1 MRPMSAEMVESFLKK
16 NGFRLVSS
24 KGSHFKWENQ
34 ATGKWTIVPHHG
46 NRLIQQGTLNAIFSQ
61 AGIPKP
67 QR

>member
-34 ATGKWTIVPHHG
+34 ATGKWLST
-46 NRLIQQGTLNAIFSQ
+46 LKFLAYLLFCQG
-61 AGIPKP
+61 
-67 QR
+67 R